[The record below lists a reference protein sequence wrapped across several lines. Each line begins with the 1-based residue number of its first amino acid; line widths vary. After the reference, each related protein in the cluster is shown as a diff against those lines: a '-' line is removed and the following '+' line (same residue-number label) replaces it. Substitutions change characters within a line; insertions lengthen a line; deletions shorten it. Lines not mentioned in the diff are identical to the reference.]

1 MYFAKEAF
9 PIGGKRFINVYFAPR
24 WNALSYFRSN
34 RLENRRVLP
43 YQCPTIRVHLF
54 SLVTTHELVN
64 NSVFDL
70 LRIRQSV
77 RRRRQL
83 HQCLVMDE
91 SENIERNEIS

>member
-1 MYFAKEAF
+1 MYLAS
-9 PIGGKRFINVYFAPR
+9 R
-24 WNALSYFRSN
+24 WNALSYFLTN
-34 RLENRRVLP
+34 RLENRNVLT
-43 YQCPTIRVHLF
+43 YQFPTIPVHLL
-54 SLVTTHELVN
+54 SLVTTHELEN